1 MKPTVT
7 KVIGTAA
14 GVTLLAP
21 GIALAVPPEAPD
33 AGVPDVAWTQ
43 VEASSQTVESTV
55 SVPRV
60 QGEFSYNQ
68 TTLTPNSRIA
78 QVFQK
83 AANALCQASCE
94 MTVTA
99 PEDWAISVSGDV
111 ENAYTA
117 TLGQLAAEDEQ
128 TTIMGCACAGNTAGG
143 AAVINAEVTGV
154 PMATIIERAQPKAG
168 VNTVTLV
175 SEDGYRMSLPLDYVM
190 ARRAL
195 VGSCP

>member
-43 VEASSQTVESTV
+43 GEASSQTVESTV

-99 PEDWAISVSGDV
+99 PEDWAIAVSGRCV
-111 ENAYTA
+111 
-117 TLGQLAAEDEQ
+117 
-128 TTIMGCACAGNTAGG
+128 
-143 AAVINAEVTGV
+143 
-154 PMATIIERAQPKAG
+154 
-168 VNTVTLV
+168 
-175 SEDGYRMSLPLDYVM
+175 
-190 ARRAL
+190 
-195 VGSCP
+195 